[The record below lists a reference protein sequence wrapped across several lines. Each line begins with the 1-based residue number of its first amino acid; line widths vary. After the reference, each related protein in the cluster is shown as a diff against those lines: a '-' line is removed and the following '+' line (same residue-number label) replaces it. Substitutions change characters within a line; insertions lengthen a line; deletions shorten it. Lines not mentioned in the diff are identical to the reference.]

1 MAKKEF
7 NLGDSLAGILGSV
20 SPSDTEEQIEYIPLQ
35 NLVSDERNFYSMD
48 GVEELAANIELIGL
62 QQPLRVLKGENGF
75 YVIVSGHRRAAALRL
90 LAEEAPEK
98 WARVPCIVEKPGASP
113 ELEELRL
120 IMANADTRRMSSA
133 DMAKQAE
140 RVETLL
146 YELKEQ
152 GYEFQGRMRDH
163 VAEACKVSATKLAE
177 LKVIRERLA
186 PDWRRLWEENKIN
199 HSTAYTIAKEDPDIQ
214 RRLAYEYT
222 PLQIESWAQWQV
234 ENAIEFLRNPPQPK
248 EKPADPISDFD
259 PTEYAAQLAR
269 ETALLREAI
278 RDHFHKELC
287 SEVKRNV
294 CNTRMAAIDQLK
306 RAFRTRGFS
315 GPRMFG
321 YGGKPNGLEIK
332 TPDNERFLARWADV
346 FDQLALLAIEE
357 WSKTAPLPPEKWTP
371 AWISVD
377 ERYPD
382 EGEYCLVCTASR
394 VVLPAV
400 YFRASFMDFTEKS
413 VGNVRIQRVEHWMPL
428 PKAPGKF
435 KYMGQETLDSLTN
448 RG

>member
-1 MAKKEF
+1 MLPA
-7 NLGDSLAGILGSV
+7 
-20 SPSDTEEQIEYIPLQ
+20 EEQLHIIASGVDRIVPESALLEKLKRNQPLNIKLGVDPTAPDIHIGHAVPLRKLRQ
-35 NLVSDERNFYSMD
+35 FQDLGHQVTLIIGD
-48 GVEELAANIELIGL
+48 GTALIGDPSGRNSTRPQL
-62 QQPLRVLKGENGF
+62 SREKIAEN
-75 YVIVSGHRRAAALRL
+75 L
-90 LAEEAPEK
+90 
-98 WARVPCIVEKPGASP
+98 
-113 ELEELRL
+113 
-120 IMANADTRRMSSA
+120 M
-133 DMAKQAE
+133 
-140 RVETLL
+140 
-146 YELKEQ
+146 
-152 GYEFQGRMRDH
+152 
-163 VAEACKVSATKLAE
+163 KLAE

-214 RRLAYEYT
+214 HRLAYEYT
-222 PLQIESWAQWQV
+222 PAAIESWAQWQV

-248 EKPADPISDFD
+248 EKPAAPISDFD

-321 YGGKPNGLEIK
+321 YDGKPNGLEIK

-413 VGNVRIQRVEHWMPL
+413 VGNVRVQRVEHWMPL